1 MKGRGTKVFGLKIR
15 GRNLEK
21 IERSFLN
28 TPKRGKHEVNDREI
42 EEGMGVTL
50 LTGRRHGAF
59 VLSSRINED
68 IHMGA
73 LELELGRCRGVLWT
87 MSLKQNFA

>member
-1 MKGRGTKVFGLKIR
+1 MKGRGAKVFGLKIR

-28 TPKRGKHEVNDREI
+28 TKRRKHEVDDKEI
-42 EEGMGVTL
+42 EEGMGVTS

-59 VLSSRINED
+59 VL
-68 IHMGA
+68 
-73 LELELGRCRGVLWT
+73 
-87 MSLKQNFA
+87 